1 MQAHYCRNNV
11 AGESKMTCK
20 VSLTKTQ
27 HAIAKMV
34 TNAIG
39 FSWTSYNN
47 ADRSVARNL
56 LLRHI
61 STAPEK
67 LSQRDWA
74 RMMEG
79 KGKKYT
85 KDCLRSLSD
94 ALKDDIWRVL

>member
-1 MQAHYCRNNV
+1 MEAL
-11 AGESKMTCK
+11 
-20 VSLTKTQ
+20 SLTKTQ
-27 HAIAKMV
+27 QAIAKMV
-34 TNAIG
+34 TNAIN

-47 ADRSVARNL
+47 ADRSVARSL

-67 LSQRDWA
+67 LSQRDWT

-85 KDCLRSLSD
+85 KDCLRSLAD

>member
-1 MQAHYCRNNV
+1 M
-11 AGESKMTCK
+11 ETI
-20 VSLTKTQ
+20 SLTRTQ
-27 HAIAKMV
+27 QAIAKMV

-47 ADRSVARNL
+47 ADRAVARSII
-56 LLRHI
+56 LRHI
-61 STAPEK
+61 FTAPEQ
-67 LSQRDWA
+67 LSPKDWT

-85 KDCLRSLSD
+85 KAYLRSLSD